1 MAINLV
7 LLVDDIP
14 SHLEQITEIVST
26 AGYQTITA
34 TGGQETIEKAK
45 KLKPDLI
52 FLDVVMPDMDGFA
65 TCRMLRD
72 DETTKDIPVVF
83 VSSKDK
89 EADKVWGQMQG
100 GKAYISKPFSA
111 EQIIEQINNLS

>member
-1 MAINLV
+1 MAINSV
-7 LLVDDIP
+7 MLVDDIP
-14 SHLEQITEIVST
+14 SHLQQITEIVAN

-34 TGGQETIEKAK
+34 ISGKEAIDKAK
-45 KLKPDLI
+45 QLKPDLI
-52 FLDVVMPDMDGFA
+52 FLDVVMPDLDGFA

-72 DETTKDIPVVF
+72 DEVTKDIPVIF

-100 GKAYISKPFSA
+100 GKAYITKPFSA

>member
-1 MAINLV
+1 MTISTV
-7 LLVDDIP
+7 MLVDDIP
-14 SHLEQITEIVST
+14 AHLELITDIVSA

-34 TGGQETIEKAK
+34 INGQEAIDKAK
-45 KLKPDLI
+45 ELKPDLI

-72 DETTKDIPVVF
+72 EDSTKDIPVVF

-100 GKAYISKPFSA
+100 GKAYITKPFSA
-111 EQIIEQINNLS
+111 EQIVEQINNLS